1 LGPKQLREVKI
12 IPATYKYHGMV
23 FIWQN
28 KIAMFSF
35 KKDMEAL
42 VIESEELSK
51 IQKAMF
57 DVIWDSLEYK
67 K

>member
-1 LGPKQLREVKI
+1 
-12 IPATYKYHGMV
+12 MV